1 MEKSKA
7 ELKLSALNRGSKGT
21 YHSSTPKNRDI
32 KCFNKKTTT
41 DTRNDGEIK
50 IDDNMKPNWHFN
62 LKIVKMKN
70 MQSMENYW
78 FPGEL
83 LVQRL
88 KRMRTCNKV
97 ISFILD
103 VMY

>member
-1 MEKSKA
+1 MEEGRDSTNFFFFGQEIPPMEKSKA

-50 IDDNMKPNWHFN
+50 IDDNMDS
-62 LKIVKMKN
+62 KN
-70 MQSMENYW
+70 
-78 FPGEL
+78 
-83 LVQRL
+83 
-88 KRMRTCNKV
+88 
-97 ISFILD
+97 
-103 VMY
+103 